1 MNTASP
7 AAKKLQHARFY
18 LEQIRVENQK
28 AVGKD
33 LFAIEAHVSS
43 CFGHIKA
50 AFYRLRTELGPAQFK
65 AKQAAWRATLS
76 QDEAQFFN
84 EMLAHRDLDVHTDD
98 IPLDVATSAIAAHL
112 VPGSRSSQG
121 HRRSPRSPHRTTRD
135 TALWPQR
142 LSMCPNTNWM
152 ARMCSW
158 SAHTFSR

>member
-50 AFYRLRTELGPAQFK
+50 AFYRLRTELGA
-65 AKQAAWRATLS
+65 RAVQS
-76 QDEAQFFN
+76 EASRM
-84 EMLAHRDLDVHTDD
+84 ESHA
-98 IPLDVATSAIAAHL
+98 VA
-112 VPGSRSSQG
+112 
-121 HRRSPRSPHRTTRD
+121 RRG
-135 TALWPQR
+135 AV
-142 LSMCPNTNWM
+142 
-152 ARMCSW
+152 
-158 SAHTFSR
+158 F